1 MASYT
6 VYHQQ
11 GNSASYYV
19 SSTVQGNPAGS
30 RPVPCNFSENQKKYL
45 NGEAKALG
53 VVQIMIGILNI
64 LLGIILFSSL
74 SFAFS
79 HTGILFWGGIF
90 YIISGSLSVASD
102 RYQKS
107 LINGNLA
114 MNIISSISS
123 GIGIILCGIHL
134 IIFMDFYD
142 RYYSYGSQLENGVVG
157 VLLVFLL
164 LELCVAISSAAFSC
178 KVLCCNDTPM
188 TAGQQCDIQLTQHEV
203 ASASAPNYP
212 TTPQQMTYNIPP
224 PPPYLPY
231 ECFHQKLTP

>member
-53 VVQIMIGILNI
+53 
-64 LLGIILFSSL
+64 
-74 SFAFS
+74 
-79 HTGILFWGGIF
+79 